1 MNPLLLLLPILG
13 LGAYALVS
21 TQKAVAQKPD
31 EKKADKKKSKS
42 DDDKASKRR
51 YSQRLL
57 SYVNKGGSKKSIIK
71 YYQRRIGA
79 KTTGK
84 PDSQTEKKIEQILGY
99 NVSWKPKKK
108 VVKPKVYTSAKK
120 PTVTAPKSK
129 KVSSVRE
136 SGPLEQLLATLTSS
150 PKKAS
155 SKTTAKAAP
164 VKKPQTATPKLLPAT
179 TTRAPQFTS
188 IPAAVPD
195 SVIAATALDSYLRS
209 GGLNRAR
216 VKDYQRRLGGLA
228 IDGIPGPKTKARVE
242 TLLHR
247 SVSWPA
253 QNAAE
258 DLRKYYRG
266 GGRNRT
272 KIKAFQNA
280 MGELTVD
287 GLVGAK
293 TKKRYKALLG
303 KTW

>member
-13 LGAYALVS
+13 LGAYALS
-21 TQKAVAQKPD
+21 VA
-31 EKKADKKKSKS
+31 KKASAQDKPETKEKE
-42 DDDKASKRR
+42 DTDALKRK
-51 YSQRLL
+51 YAQQLL
-57 SYVNKGGSKKSIIK
+57 SYVNSGGRLASKIK

-79 KTTGK
+79 KATGR

-99 NVSWKPKKK
+99 DVSWKPKQK

-120 PTVTAPKSK
+120 PTVTALRPATVKSARK
-129 KVSSVRE
+129 PGPIEQILSSLTKPAVKAVVPTPVKV
-136 SGPLEQLLATLTSS
+136 
-150 PKKAS
+150 
-155 SKTTAKAAP
+155 AP
-164 VKKPQTATPKLLPAT
+164 AKKPQTAQPKLLSAT
-179 TTRAPQFTS
+179 TSRAPRFES

-195 SVIAATALDSYLRS
+195 SVIAATALDNYLRG
-209 GGLNRAR
+209 GGLNRTR
-216 VKDYQRRLGGLA
+216 VKDYQRRMGGLA
-228 IDGIPGPKTKARVE
+228 MDGIPGPKTKARAE

-258 DLRKYYRG
+258 DLRTYYRG
-266 GGRNRT
+266 GGRDRT

-293 TKKRYKALLG
+293 TRARYKTLTG